1 MQVSWRSEQ
10 TRSTSYPPRLPVLTT
25 HTVLPGPVN
34 LWSLFPRTYFFLPGA
49 FSRKSVFRRNQGA
62 PLRVD
67 LNPLPVL
74 FSEKDFKSNFRLSG
88 NFVPVGQFF
97 SGQPLNFLQI
107 GSRKW
112 GVGVKWKLL
121 GRLGK
126 MAARSDAARQAPPGH
141 PGLQHTSFRPPSDAI
156 PPRYC
161 RDSALPP
168 YFREHTSRNR
178 MAEHYHGSS
187 GAGLRPKVVEAEYV
201 EALGVLVVSA
211 ARHRSWQPSSPNG
224 PPLTTSPPHPTS
236 VNLSAKHLGV
246 GRKKIAR
253 PVRNFPKGENWI

>member
-1 MQVSWRSEQ
+1 MDQCV
-10 TRSTSYPPRLPVLTT
+10 RLIPKLQ
-25 HTVLPGPVN
+25 N
-34 LWSLFPRTYFFLPGA
+34 LHA
-49 FSRKSVFRRNQGA
+49 
-62 PLRVD
+62 
-67 LNPLPVL
+67 VL
-74 FSEKDFKSNFRLSG
+74 FSEKDFKSNFSFSG

-141 PGLQHTSFRPPSDAI
+141 PGLQHTSVRPPSDAI

-168 YFREHTSRNR
+168 YSSERWGSGTNPTPRQVQLTSHFLVYDQTLRVR
-178 MAEHYHGSS
+178 LFTTDHGSF
-187 GAGLRPKVVEAEYV
+187 LRHCK
-201 EALGVLVVSA
+201 VLVY
-211 ARHRSWQPSSPNG
+211 
-224 PPLTTSPPHPTS
+224 T
-236 VNLSAKHLGV
+236 
-246 GRKKIAR
+246 
-253 PVRNFPKGENWI
+253 

>member
-1 MQVSWRSEQ
+1 MPTCRASKVIPCPYVALLKHFFNKSPSVRASSSRLLALVRIIPIFFSAARNRLISGGDCVFSVGQ
-10 TRSTSYPPRLPVLTT
+10 TSAASQLR
-25 HTVLPGPVN
+25 
-34 LWSLFPRTYFFLPGA
+34 GA
-49 FSRKSVFRRNQGA
+49 IMMGY
-62 PLRVD
+62 LRVD

-97 SGQPLNFLQI
+97 SGRPLNFLQI

-161 RDSALPP
+161 RDSDLPP
-168 YFREHTSRNR
+168 YFRST
-178 MAEHYHGSS
+178 
-187 GAGLRPKVVEAEYV
+187 L
-201 EALGVLVVSA
+201 LGIG
-211 ARHRSWQPSSPNG
+211 WQS
-224 PPLTTSPPHPTS
+224 T
-236 VNLSAKHLGV
+236 
-246 GRKKIAR
+246 
-253 PVRNFPKGENWI
+253 